1 MFATVLIPISPKL
14 KICQISLIVKLFV
27 PFYDQNPK
35 QKKTKIIPASI
46 KSFILMHKCCGSI
59 FHCSGLVNIE
69 FPADSK
75 DVRMELITDQT
86 YF

>member
-1 MFATVLIPISPKL
+1 MG
-14 KICQISLIVKLFV
+14 
-27 PFYDQNPK
+27 
-35 QKKTKIIPASI
+35 
-46 KSFILMHKCCGSI
+46 KCCGSI
-59 FHCSGLVNIE
+59 FHCSGRVNIE